1 MSNLIRKSNLPYDL
15 KKNPET
21 TRNNRYSLFN
31 SELLPSNSPNCH
43 NSHKYNEGS
52 VYRQAFRFNPFVS
65 SSTNISSSISGS
77 VEQIVSDLEGRID
90 TQSKLDLSKLDEIS
104 NENSEGPETVLIQ
117 NLINQK
123 QGFKKKSKSSGDEL
137 KDVIERMQILQ
148 LCERIDREQNL
159 HKLRL
164 QILKAFNFAK

>member
-15 KKNPET
+15 KKNSET
-21 TRNNRYSLFN
+21 TPNRRYSLFN
-31 SELLPSNSPNCH
+31 TEFLPSNSPDCN
-43 NSHKYNEGS
+43 NPHKYNEGS

-104 NENSEGPETVLIQ
+104 NENSEDPETALIQ
-117 NLINQK
+117 NIISQK
-123 QGFKKKSKSSGDEL
+123 QGFKKKSKSSGDGL
-137 KDVIERMQILQ
+137 KDIIEQMQILQ
-148 LCERIDREQNL
+148 LCEKIDREQNL

-164 QILKAFNFAK
+164 QILKAFNYVK